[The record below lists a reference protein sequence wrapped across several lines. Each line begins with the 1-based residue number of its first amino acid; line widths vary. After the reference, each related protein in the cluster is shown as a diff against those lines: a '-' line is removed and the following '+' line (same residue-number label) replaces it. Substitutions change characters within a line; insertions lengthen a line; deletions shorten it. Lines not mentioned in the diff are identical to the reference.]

1 MFFLVLCLDTIERW
15 VSFSLHFAPGLYEL
29 GMQPRKCR
37 FRLLLDCLILG
48 VYVQLDDV
56 PDGTSKK
63 GIDMSG
69 GLCIP
74 SSGFGT
80 RPAPRMR
87 SPPRLLASSRGFPC
101 MARSSLG
108 RECNFVCPSALS
120 INAQT
125 SDRQVLDVLGELVG
139 GLL

>member
-1 MFFLVLCLDTIERW
+1 MFFLGLCLDTIEWW

-37 FRLLLDCLILG
+37 FRLLLYCLILG

-87 SPPRLLASSRGFPC
+87 SPPPAFWPPPAVSHAWRVP
-101 MARSSLG
+101 RSA
-108 RECNFVCPSALS
+108 VSAILC
-120 INAQT
+120 AHL
-125 SDRQVLDVLGELVG
+125 R
-139 GLL
+139 